1 MSENV
6 LECIVS
12 NVYERE
18 KGALVI
24 LDPAGD
30 KMVPVTVSKNKGRS
44 IELGRTG
51 KDFKRPLTHELM
63 LRILGNNDIEIE
75 SVLLTSLRGSTIIG
89 ELRLEEN
96 GERTTYDARPS
107 DGIALAVRTGAKI
120 LISKQLVKEIGVS
133 KEKLKQKRNK
143 KQERSS

>member
-1 MSENV
+1 
-6 LECIVS
+6 
-12 NVYERE
+12 
-18 KGALVI
+18 
-24 LDPAGD
+24 
-30 KMVPVTVSKNKGRS
+30 
-44 IELGRTG
+44 
-51 KDFKRPLTHELM
+51 M